1 LFYSPQQPK
10 ESTLFE
16 MARLIVR
23 LNHIVRFIQLR
34 QSFRHIGT
42 GLFLTPIILRA
53 DRRES
58 FTDVFRLALL
68 GPNLVSITEHVNP
81 LHKMPK
87 YWMINDRS
95 QGGVGPDVNADGV
108 TYWVSD
114 KQPLTDINN
123 WRKVTA
129 ANFQKLLVAAADNF
143 PAHDPAE
150 NEKQSHVTIL
160 VHGFNNKFTSA
171 TKFYQDLCGRLFG
184 GPDSLGLCILYDWP
198 SRGSLLGYEPDR
210 SHARL
215 CAHDLTDVLSAL
227 FDWLVAR
234 QQETTENPAKACK
247 AKVSLIAHSMG
258 NYVVQKA
265 MAAAWTRKN
274 QPLLVSLI
282 NQLLMVAA
290 DVDSDLFDMG
300 APDNNDGNAVA
311 NLTYRITALYSGRDS
326 VLGASAGLKHFGMR
340 RLGRSGLSHR
350 PPLADPS
357 SPTDNVWDVDCSSFF
372 NPNVQDIHGAYFLTD
387 GTLNLMRY
395 VLRGLDRGVLET
407 LGYTKGTA
415 WP

>member
-1 LFYSPQQPK
+1 
-10 ESTLFE
+10 
-16 MARLIVR
+16 
-23 LNHIVRFIQLR
+23 
-34 QSFRHIGT
+34 
-42 GLFLTPIILRA
+42 
-53 DRRES
+53 
-58 FTDVFRLALL
+58 
-68 GPNLVSITEHVNP
+68 
-81 LHKMPK
+81 MPK

-95 QGGVGPDVNADGV
+95 NGGVGPDPNPDGM
-108 TYWVSD
+108 TFWVSD
-114 KQPLTDINN
+114 KQPLTEINN

-129 ANFQKLLVAAADNF
+129 ANFQKLLVAAADKF

-171 TKFYQDLCGRLFG
+171 SKFYQDLCGRLFD

-198 SRGSLLGYEPDR
+198 SRGSTLGYEPDR
-210 SHARL
+210 SHARI
-215 CAHDLTDVLSAL
+215 CAQDLTDVLSAL
-227 FDWLVAR
+227 FDWLVAK
-234 QQETTENPAKACK
+234 QQATIDNPAKACK

-282 NQLLMVAA
+282 NQLVMVAA
-290 DVDSDLFDMG
+290 DVDNDLFDEG
-300 APDNNDGNAVA
+300 APDNNDGNAIA

-340 RLGRSGLSHR
+340 RLGRSGLPNH
-350 PPLADPS
+350 PPLADAS
-357 SPTDNVWDVDCSSFF
+357 SPTDNVWDVDCSGFF
-372 NPNVQDIHGAYFLTD
+372 SPDVAGAGIHGAYFVNDDTI
-387 GTLNLMRY
+387 NLMRH
-395 VLRGLDRGVLET
+395 VLRGLDRGVLYS

>member
-1 LFYSPQQPK
+1 
-10 ESTLFE
+10 
-16 MARLIVR
+16 
-23 LNHIVRFIQLR
+23 
-34 QSFRHIGT
+34 
-42 GLFLTPIILRA
+42 
-53 DRRES
+53 
-58 FTDVFRLALL
+58 
-68 GPNLVSITEHVNP
+68 
-81 LHKMPK
+81 MPK

-95 QGGVGPDVNADGV
+95 QGGVGPDVSTDGM

-114 KQPLTDINN
+114 KQPLTDIKN
-123 WRKVTA
+123 WRQVTR
-129 ANFQKLLVAAADNF
+129 ANFQKLLVTAADKF

-160 VHGFNNKFTSA
+160 VHGFNQTFAKA
-171 TKFYQDLCGRLFG
+171 ARFYQDLCDKLFD
-184 GPDSLGLCILYDWP
+184 GPNSLGLCILYDWP
-198 SRGSLLGYEPDR
+198 SRGSSLGYEPDR

-227 FDWLVAR
+227 FDWLVGK
-234 QQETTENPAKACK
+234 QQQTIDNPAKACK
-247 AKVSLIAHSMG
+247 AKVSLISHSMG

-274 QPLLVSLI
+274 QPLLVTLI
-282 NQLLMVAA
+282 NQLLMVAG
-290 DVDSDLFDMG
+290 DVDSDLFDAG

-340 RLGRSGLSHR
+340 RLGRTGLSTR

-372 NPNVQDIHGAYFLTD
+372 PREVDGAAIHGAYFLNE
-387 GTLNLMRY
+387 GTLNLMRH
-395 VLRGLDRGVLET
+395 VLRGLDRGVLNT